1 VAFLIVAGV
10 AAAWW
15 RPWVPD
21 VDPASVDRMAFPL
34 PAKPSIAVMAFD
46 NLSGDPE
53 QTYLSDGISENVITD
68 LSRFKQL
75 FVIAR
80 NSSFAYKDK
89 PVKVRQVAE
98 DLGVQY
104 VLEGSVQK
112 SEDRVRITAQLID
125 AVSGF
130 HVWAERYDRSLAD
143 VLSVQD
149 EIAQAIVATV
159 AAQILGDVQEK
170 LSKVE
175 VKNFDLWD
183 YVLRARAHHFRFTKD
198 DNEQGKELLEEALK
212 RDPSFAPAHWRLAWA
227 HYLDFFFR
235 WSEKPRESL
244 EAAHQHAPRAV
255 ELEPANYQGH
265 WVLGRVSLWK
275 RQYDQAE
282 ASFARALE
290 LNPSNADLIMNW
302 ANTMVFLGR
311 AEEALPLAE
320 EDMRLN
326 PIKHPTFYS
335 GTLAL
340 AQFFNDRYDDVI
352 ATLQKSGRLSS
363 SNRRL
368 MAASYALSDRI
379 AEAQPHVKTV
389 LESRP
394 NFSVAKFGKAL
405 PFKKQDDLEFYLTAL
420 RKAGLPE

>member
-1 VAFLIVAGV
+1 
-10 AAAWW
+10 
-15 RPWVPD
+15 
-21 VDPASVDRMAFPL
+21 ASLNRMAFPL
-34 PAKPSIAVMAFD
+34 PERPSIAVLPFD

-80 NSSFAYKDK
+80 SSSFAYKDK

-98 DLGVQY
+98 ELGVQY

-112 SEDRVRITAQLID
+112 LEDRVRITAQLID
-125 AVSGF
+125 AMSGY
-130 HVWAERYDRSLAD
+130 HIWAERYDKSLKD

-149 EIAQAIVATV
+149 EITQAIVATV
-159 AAQILGDVQEK
+159 ASQILGDAQEK
-170 LSKVE
+170 LSKAE
-175 VKNFDLWD
+175 VKDFGLWD

-198 DNEQGKELLEEALK
+198 DNEQGKELLQEALK
-212 RDPSFAPAHWRLAWA
+212 LDPDFAPAHWRLAWA

-235 WSEKPRESL
+235 WSENSRQSL
-244 EAAHQHAPRAV
+244 ETAHEHAQRAV
-255 ELEPANYQGH
+255 DLEPANYQGH

-282 ASFARALE
+282 ASFSRALE
-290 LNPSNADLIMNW
+290 LNPSNADLIMIW
-302 ANTMVFLGR
+302 ANTMVFLGQ
-311 AEEALPLAE
+311 AEEALPLAHE
-320 EDMRLN
+320 AMRLN
-326 PIKHPTFYS
+326 PVKHPAFYS
-335 GTLAL
+335 ATLAL
-340 AQFFNDRYDDVI
+340 AQFFNGRYDDAI

-363 SNRRL
+363 PSHRL
-368 MAASYALSDRI
+368 MAASYAQSDRV
-379 AEAQPHVKTV
+379 AEAQPHVKAV
-389 LESRP
+389 LEARP

-405 PFKKQDDLEFYLTAL
+405 PFKRQDELELYLTAL